1 MSNPFA
7 EDPFDAGSA
16 DDPFGDEDLFDAQ
29 RDSFPN
35 MEWVIGRLVLVWPT
49 EIKSVKGDN
58 GDYLTAVCR
67 VAVLDGEPTQDMPKI
82 PCEIEPFRFNSE
94 SCINDLKHLV
104 GATRPKLAR
113 VAEKPSKK
121 NKLIMARFFD
131 APSDQD
137 KVRAREYMKAHARR

>member
-7 EDPFDAGSA
+7 EDPFDTGDSG
-16 DDPFGDEDLFDAQ
+16 DPFGDEDPFDAQ

-35 MEWVIGRLVLVWPT
+35 VEWVVGRLVLVWPS
-49 EIKSVKGDN
+49 EIKPMKGES

-82 PCEIEPFRFNSE
+82 PCQIEPFRFNSE
-94 SCINDLKHLV
+94 SCVNDLKHLV
-104 GATRPKLAR
+104 GSRKPKLAR

-137 KVRAREYMKAHARR
+137 KVHAREYMKAHAHR